1 MIGHFYNLLN
11 GQVHTYIYFY
21 IYIYIMSSLCDP
33 KKNKVAKFGFR
44 TAAG

>member
-11 GQVHTYIYFY
+11 GQVHTYIFY
-21 IYIYIMSSLCDP
+21 IYMSSLCDP